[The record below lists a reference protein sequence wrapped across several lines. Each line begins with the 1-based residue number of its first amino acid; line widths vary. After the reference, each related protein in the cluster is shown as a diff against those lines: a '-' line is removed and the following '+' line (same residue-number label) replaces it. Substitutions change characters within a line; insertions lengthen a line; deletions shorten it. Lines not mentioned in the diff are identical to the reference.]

1 MLYFIQC
8 KSIAKWLNLQC
19 FYNILVKYTTVVFG
33 IFSLWN
39 KVSSTKWKLLTKEQQ
54 QEYNEK
60 ATRAESQT
68 MSQKKEMRRV
78 LSNLSNLVC
87 KTIHLNSVLNVDA
100 VCRLLYILYCL
111 GWTH

>member
-1 MLYFIQC
+1 
-8 KSIAKWLNLQC
+8 
-19 FYNILVKYTTVVFG
+19 
-33 IFSLWN
+33 
-39 KVSSTKWKLLTKEQQ
+39 VSSTKWKLLTKEQQ

-111 GWTH
+111 G

>member
-1 MLYFIQC
+1 MIT
-8 KSIAKWLNLQC
+8 IGNVLQMRKP
-19 FYNILVKYTTVVFG
+19 YLVFQRKTV
-33 IFSLWN
+33 SC
-39 KVSSTKWKLLTKEQQ
+39 TKWKLLTKEKQ
-54 QEYNEK
+54 QEYNET

-100 VCRLLYILYCL
+100 VCKLLYILYCL
-111 GWTH
+111 G